1 MGGLPLEPYPVNLNT
16 KDQTQFISPFIFFVI
31 NTNPE
36 AFISNT
42 LTFLYPPSFSSKS
55 VHLESF
61 LLFSCE
67 VQDTSSER
75 MPLVTECP
83 SEWHLHLVPC
93 CHQGD
98 IYTNVRL
105 RQKQLPFCIVELC
118 HLYLNTFLNKCG
130 YVIHHS

>member
-1 MGGLPLEPYPVNLNT
+1 MGGLPLEPYPVNLNK

-36 AFISNT
+36 AFMSNT

-67 VQDTSSER
+67 VQDTSSECSLLLNV
-75 MPLVTECP
+75 PLNDTSTLSLAATKVT
-83 SEWHLHLVPC
+83 SL
-93 CHQGD
+93 
-98 IYTNVRL
+98 
-105 RQKQLPFCIVELC
+105 
-118 HLYLNTFLNKCG
+118 
-130 YVIHHS
+130 

>member
-1 MGGLPLEPYPVNLNT
+1 MGGLPFEPYPVKLNK

-36 AFISNT
+36 VFISNT
-42 LTFLYPPSFSSKS
+42 LTFLYPPPFSSKS

-67 VQDTSSER
+67 VKTP
-75 MPLVTECP
+75 PLN
-83 SEWHLHLVPC
+83 VPCYWC

-98 IYTNVRL
+98 ISL
-105 RQKQLPFCIVELC
+105 KQLDIQYHLQIVITSKNLRKDVV
-118 HLYLNTFLNKCG
+118 HNY
-130 YVIHHS
+130 I